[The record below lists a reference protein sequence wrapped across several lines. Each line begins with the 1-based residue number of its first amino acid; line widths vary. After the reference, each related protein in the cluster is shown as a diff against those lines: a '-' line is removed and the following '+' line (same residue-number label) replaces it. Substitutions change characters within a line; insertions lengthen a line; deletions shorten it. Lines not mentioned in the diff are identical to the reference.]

1 MFVLLVVSDN
11 LMPLI
16 SQILLDAVIDPEYLY
31 LPRKLLVFQSNSKEG
46 NRPVNFDP
54 REAAPHLRLIH
65 DIMSDG
71 TISLQDVSI
80 FLGIL
85 FFVNFFFLPVRLPE
99 LVFVGFSGDTDL
111 ISFMWIVYRY
121 YEDSLRHFCDYLPNG
136 S

>member
-1 MFVLLVVSDN
+1 MIVLLVVSDN

-71 TISLQDVSI
+71 TISLQDVSS
-80 FLGIL
+80 FLGFLWLLMSLL
-85 FFVNFFFLPVRLPE
+85 FT
-99 LVFVGFSGDTDL
+99 VGIRNLFPS
-111 ISFMWIVYRY
+111 
-121 YEDSLRHFCDYLPNG
+121 DSLGTWTSSLLCG
-136 S
+136 